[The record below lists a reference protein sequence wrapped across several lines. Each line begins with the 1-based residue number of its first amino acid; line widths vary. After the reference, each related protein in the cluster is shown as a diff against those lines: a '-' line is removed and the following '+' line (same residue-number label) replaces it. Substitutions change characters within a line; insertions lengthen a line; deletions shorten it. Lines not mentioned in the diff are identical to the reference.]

1 MPDYVQ
7 IIIMKPSTVTIAS
20 FYWVAE
26 VSQVWNICFMHALI
40 SSAQQ
45 LWEMPAFLSFQFGI
59 KDIWMWDLSSMHF
72 ILTNMTFIHFFLISI
87 HIMLWIDSPSI
98 CPSKCL
104 HKSIVAVLY
113 KFNEVGRFFPL
124 ISKEKMG
131 KLFIFTWFRIL

>member
-1 MPDYVQ
+1 MQ
-7 IIIMKPSTVTIAS
+7 IIITKPSTVTIAS
-20 FYWVAE
+20 FYWVAK
-26 VSQVWNICFMHALI
+26 VSQVWNICFMHALV

-72 ILTNMTFIHFFLISI
+72 TLTNTTFIHFCLISI

-104 HKSIVAVLY
+104 HKSSRVAVLY
-113 KFNEVGRFFPL
+113 KFNELERFSPL

-131 KLFIFTWFRIL
+131 KLFIFTRFRILRS